1 MFFEPYSYTSQLTN
15 EPSKKPYSIV
25 AHKRIK
31 SWEYPGGLEF
41 SDIQWAHSTASCFRV
56 ASHLYFIQVCLL
68 SASGL

>member
-41 SDIQWAHSTASCFRV
+41 SDIQ
-56 ASHLYFIQVCLL
+56 
-68 SASGL
+68 